1 MKKIIIAI
9 TGPSGVGKT
18 TLGNQLIKKDDFVTP
33 VHTTTRKPREDDE
46 EGFYR
51 YFKHAEFKREVESK
65 NFLFWS
71 GDNYIIDEKY
81 GNYYG
86 ILNNDYNEV
95 SYYDKLIFFI
105 SYKDIEAIFR
115 LKNAGYNIEIVNLAY
130 LDIDKSMEQRLFI
143 GGRNHSPEDIRR
155 RINCAKSYEQ
165 MFAKKIEDYNILKVY
180 TDLYDI
186 DETYNIVKK
195 KIIK

>member
-1 MKKIIIAI
+1 M
-9 TGPSGVGKT
+9 
-18 TLGNQLIKKDDFVTP
+18 
-33 VHTTTRKPREDDE
+33 
-46 EGFYR
+46 
-51 YFKHAEFKREVESK
+51 
-65 NFLFWS
+65 
-71 GDNYIIDEKY
+71 
-81 GNYYG
+81 
-86 ILNNDYNEV
+86 
-95 SYYDKLIFFI
+95 
-105 SYKDIEAIFR
+105 
-115 LKNAGYNIEIVNLAY
+115 KNAGYNIEIVNLAY